1 MQKLFL
7 KPAVPGAIVRQPDR
21 DMRPLAQDG
30 EWVQASTFWHLRLLN
45 GDVIEADPPKESG
58 FRFVPRSFRWA
69 VGGKSPC
76 RLSSALRLRAAI
88 AAAEMRLVS
97 SGEREAWAFMARAAR
112 SSGDIASYSAFMRA
126 ERKAAN

>member
-45 GDVIEADPPKESG
+45 GDVIEADPPKES
-58 FRFVPRSFRWA
+58 
-69 VGGKSPC
+69 
-76 RLSSALRLRAAI
+76 AAS
-88 AAAEMRLVS
+88 VS
-97 SGEREAWAFMARAAR
+97 SPGLSVGPSEAKAPAA
-112 SSGDIASYSAFMRA
+112 
-126 ERKAAN
+126 